1 MPEQEFQRIANTIL
15 NWAEERDFKGS
26 DPYDGLNSRLLSP
39 LLKHSR
45 FLRLATIQAV
55 KRSPINLRPLLM
67 VPQGRNPKGLA
78 LFLSGL
84 GFKEKEKTKATTT
97 ETNKE
102 TITRLE
108 QMILS
113 LASKPD
119 GTPVFS
125 KNREIRTDI
134 TEEEVNNAQ
143 TFAWGYNFPWQSRA
157 FLQPAWYPTV
167 VCSSFILDA
176 FHDSNS
182 RFYPAVAKSL
192 ARFTDETLNIHKDT
206 SGICFSYSPRDN
218 TRVYNASLFAAKIL
232 ARAAQFT
239 EATEQ
244 QNKYKDLATKACNY
258 VKNKQNKDGSWIYG
272 EADHWQWIDNLHTG
286 FVLETMKSISET
298 LQTKDY
304 DNTIAKGL
312 AYYRTNLFKEDGTAK
327 YFSNSTYPLDPHSF
341 AQGAITLAELHHK
354 EQAEAVLNKAIEEL
368 WDEKRKGFIFQKQSN
383 YSIKQIHFRWNQAWM
398 FKALSYINSIT
409 SEGEAK

>member
-1 MPEQEFQRIANTIL
+1 MPEREFQGIANTIL

-26 DPYDGLNSRLLSP
+26 DPYDGLNSRLLGP

-55 KRSPINLRPLLM
+55 KRSPINLRPLLLI
-67 VPQGRNPKGLA
+67 PPGRNPKGLA
-78 LFLSGL
+78 LFLSGIGYRL
-84 GFKEKEKTKATTT
+84 ARTATD
-97 ETNKE
+97 TNARMIAK
-102 TITRLE
+102 LE

-125 KNREIRTDI
+125 KNRTIRTDI
-134 TEEEVNNAQ
+134 AEEEVNNAQ
-143 TFAWGYNFPWQSRA
+143 TFAWGYNFQWQSRGS
-157 FLQPAWYPTV
+157 LQPLWSPTV

-176 FHDSNS
+176 LHDSKS
-182 RFYPAVAKSL
+182 RFYPAVVRSL
-192 ARFTDETLNIHKDT
+192 ARFTVDTLNIHKDKN
-206 SGICFSYSPRDN
+206 GICFSYSPQDN

-232 ARAAQFT
+232 ARAEKFAET
-239 EATEQ
+239 SED
-244 QNKYKDLATKACNY
+244 QNKYKELARSACDY
-258 VKNKQNKDGSWIYG
+258 VKNKQRQDGSWIYG

-304 DNTIAKGL
+304 DSTIKRGL
-312 AYYRTNLFKEDGTAK
+312 DYYRANLFSKDGTAK
-327 YFSNSTYPLDPHSF
+327 YYNNSTYPLDPHSF
-341 AQGAITLAELHHK
+341 AQGAITLARLNHK
-354 EQAEAVLNKAIEEL
+354 EQAIVVLNKAIEEL
-368 WDEKRKGFIFQKQSN
+368 WDEKKNGFIFQKQSN
-383 YSIKQIHFRWNQAWM
+383 YSIKQIHFRWSQAWM

-409 SEGEAK
+409 SEGESE

>member
-1 MPEQEFQRIANTIL
+1 MPEQKFQRIANTIL

-55 KRSPINLRPLLM
+55 KRSPLNLRPILM
-67 VPQGRNPKGLA
+67 VPASRNPKGLA

-84 GFKEKEKTKATTT
+84 GYQQATT
-97 ETNKE
+97 KE
-102 TITRLE
+102 TSKDKYKEIISKLE

-119 GTPVFS
+119 GTPAFS
-125 KNREIRTDI
+125 KDRAIRTDI
-134 TEEEVNNAQ
+134 TEEEVNKAG

-176 FHDSNS
+176 LYHSNS
-182 RFYPAVAKSL
+182 RFYPAVARSL
-192 ARFTDETLNIHKDT
+192 ARFTVDTLNIHKDD

-232 ARAAQFT
+232 AQAAQFT
-239 EATEQ
+239 ETQ
-244 QNKYKDLATKACNY
+244 QQTKYRDLATQACNY
-258 VKNKQNKDGSWIYG
+258 IQNKQNKDGSWIYG

-286 FVLETMKSISET
+286 FVLETMQSIAET
-298 LQTKDY
+298 MQTKDY
-304 DNTIAKGL
+304 NTTIARGL
-312 AYYRTNLFKEDGTAK
+312 DYYRTNLFNKDGTAK
-327 YFSNSTYPLDPHSF
+327 YYNNSTYPLDPHSF
-341 AQGAITLAELHHK
+341 AQGAITLAKLNHE
-354 EQAEAVLNKAIEEL
+354 EQAKAVLNKAIEKL
-368 WDEKRKGFIFQKQSN
+368 WDENKKGFIFQKEKN
-383 YSIKQIHFRWNQAWM
+383 YTVRQVHLRWSQAWM
-398 FKALSYINSIT
+398 FKAFSYINSIAT
-409 SEGEAK
+409 EGKAE

>member
-1 MPEQEFQRIANTIL
+1 MPEKEFQRIANTIL
-15 NWAEERDFKGS
+15 NWAEERDFRGS
-26 DPYDGLNSRLLSP
+26 DPYDGLNSRLLNP

-55 KRSPINLRPLLM
+55 KRSPLNLRPMLM
-67 VPQGRNPKGLA
+67 VPESSNPKGLA

-84 GFKEKEKTKATTT
+84 GYRQATAKEASKDE
-97 ETNKE
+97 NKE
-102 TITRLE
+102 TIAKLE

-113 LASKPD
+113 LASKTD
-119 GTPVFS
+119 GTPAFS
-125 KNREIRTDI
+125 ENRAIRTNI
-134 TEEEVNNAQ
+134 TEEEVNNAK

-176 FHDSNS
+176 LYDSNS
-182 RFYPAVAKSL
+182 RFYPAVARSL
-192 ARFTDETLNIHKDT
+192 ARFTDETLNVYKDD

-244 QNKYKDLATKACNY
+244 QNKYKELAVKACNY
-258 VKNKQNKDGSWIYG
+258 VKNKQREDGSWIYG
-272 EADHWQWIDNLHTG
+272 EADHWQWVDNLHTG
-286 FVLETMKSISET
+286 FVLETMQSISEA

-304 DNTIAKGL
+304 DSTIAKGL
-312 AYYRTNLFKEDGTAK
+312 DYYRTNLFKQDGTAK
-327 YFSNSTYPLDPHSF
+327 YYNNNTYPLDPHSF
-341 AQGAITLAELHHK
+341 AQGAITLAKLHHK
-354 EQAEAVLNKAIEEL
+354 EQAKAVLNKAIEEL
-368 WDEKRKGFIFQKQSN
+368 WNEKKNGFIFQKQKN
-383 YSIKQIHFRWNQAWM
+383 HAIKQIHFRWSQAWM

-409 SEGEAK
+409 SEGEAE

>member
-1 MPEQEFQRIANTIL
+1 MPEREFQRIASTIL

-55 KRSPINLRPLLM
+55 KRSPVNLRQLLM
-67 VPQGRNPKGLA
+67 VPKTSNPKGLA

-84 GFKEKEKTKATTT
+84 GYQQATTK
-97 ETNKE
+97 ETGKDKNKE
-102 TITRLE
+102 TISKLE

-119 GTPVFS
+119 GTPAFS

-134 TEEEVNNAQ
+134 TEEEVNNTK

-192 ARFTDETLNIHKDT
+192 AQFTDETLNIHKDD

-232 ARAAQFT
+232 ARAAQF
-239 EATEQ
+239 EESK
-244 QNKYKDLATKACNY
+244 QNKYRDLAAKACNY
-258 VKNKQNKDGSWIYG
+258 VKNKQREDGSWIYG

-286 FVLETMKSISET
+286 FVLETMQSISET

-304 DNTIAKGL
+304 DSTITKGL

-341 AQGAITLAELHHK
+341 AQGAITLAQLNHK
-354 EQAEAVLNKAIEEL
+354 EQAEKILNKAIQEL
-368 WDEKRKGFIFQKQSN
+368 WDGKRNGFIFQKQSN
-383 YSIKQIHFRWNQAWM
+383 YSIKQIHFRWSQAWM
-398 FKALSYINSIT
+398 FKALSCITSIT
-409 SEGEAK
+409 SEGE

>member
-1 MPEQEFQRIANTIL
+1 MPEQDFQRVAKTIL
-15 NWAEERDFKGS
+15 NWAEQKDFKGS
-26 DPYDGLNSRLLSP
+26 DPYDGLNSKLLSP

-55 KRSPINLRPLLM
+55 KRSPVNLRPLLM
-67 VPQGRNPKGLA
+67 VNESSNPKGLA

-84 GFKEKEKTKATTT
+84 GFYKTVTP
-97 ETNKE
+97 ETKN

-119 GTPVFS
+119 GTPAFS
-125 KNREIRTDI
+125 EDRVIRSDI
-134 TEEEVNNAQ
+134 TLEEVENAD

-157 FLQPAWYPTV
+157 FLQPAWFPTV

-182 RFYPAVAKSL
+182 RFYPAVARSL
-192 ARFTDETLNIHKDT
+192 ARFTDETLNIHKDN

-232 ARAAQFT
+232 ARAAQF
-239 EATEQ
+239 EELKQ
-244 QNKYKDLATKACNY
+244 KKYRDLAAKACDF
-258 VKNKQNKDGSWIYG
+258 VKDKQREDGSWIYG

-286 FVLETMKSISET
+286 FVLETLQSISET
-298 LQTKDY
+298 LETNDY
-304 DNTIAKGL
+304 DSTVIKGL
-312 AYYRTNLFKEDGTAK
+312 DYYRTNLFKKDGTAK
-327 YFSNSTYPLDPHSF
+327 YYNNSTYPLDPHSF
-341 AQGAITLAELHHK
+341 AQGALTLAQLDHK
-354 EQAEAVLNKAIEEL
+354 AEATKVLSKAIDEL
-368 WDEKRKGFIFQKQSN
+368 WDEKKKGFIFQKHKN
-383 YSIKQIHFRWNQAWM
+383 YSIKQIHFRWSQAWM
-398 FKALSYINSIT
+398 FKALSYMNSKT
-409 SEGEAK
+409 LEGEANENMV